1 MSEMNDFFKRVNQD
15 KSKNTPIFGN
25 ELSNVHEKVIN
36 RIKGI
41 KEQKSSGNALVDNVI
56 NADKNFREACKNL
69 ITELYKLN
77 DKEIAVNLIAEHIM
91 MLDSVFKDLE
101 K

>member
-36 RIKGI
+36 RVKRVN
-41 KEQKSSGNALVDNVI
+41 EQKNSGNNVVGGVI
-56 NADKNFREACKNL
+56 QADKNFRESCKNL

-77 DKEIAVNLIAEHIM
+77 DKEVAISLLAEHIM
-91 MLDSVFKDLE
+91 MLDSVFKDFE